1 MRGWIWMWLLMPLV
15 GGLIGWLTNFV
26 AIKMLF
32 RPRQPRF
39 IMGLAWQGVIPKRQR
54 DIALR
59 IGEVVEEELLNSE
72 DILNAINTEEL
83 RAHLAVVIEGR
94 IDRFLREKLFRGDF
108 LYTRVLSR
116 DKVQRVKRALITELV
131 NLFPLEVDAAIT
143 QLVEKVN
150 IRKIVADRVEQF
162 NFDRLEALVYRVA
175 RTELFWVEISGGVL
189 GFTIGLLQVLFLWLV
204 QG

>member
-1 MRGWIWMWLLMPLV
+1 MSGWIWLTPLV
-15 GGLIGWLTNFV
+15 GGLIGWLTNFL

-39 IMGLAWQGVIPKRQR
+39 IMGFLLQGVIPKRQR
-54 DIALR
+54 DLALK

-72 DILNAINTEEL
+72 DILNAIDTEEL
-83 RAHLAVVIEGR
+83 RAHLAAVIEER
-94 IDRFLREKLFRGDF
+94 VDRFLREKLFRGDF
-108 LYTRVLSR
+108 LYTRVFSR
-116 DKVQRVKRALITELV
+116 EAVQRVKRALITELV
-131 NLFPLEVDAAIT
+131 NLFPLEVEAAIK

-162 NFDRLEALVYRVA
+162 DFDRLEALVYRVA

-189 GFTIGLLQVLFLWLV
+189 GFLIGLVQVLFLWLM
-204 QG
+204 QS